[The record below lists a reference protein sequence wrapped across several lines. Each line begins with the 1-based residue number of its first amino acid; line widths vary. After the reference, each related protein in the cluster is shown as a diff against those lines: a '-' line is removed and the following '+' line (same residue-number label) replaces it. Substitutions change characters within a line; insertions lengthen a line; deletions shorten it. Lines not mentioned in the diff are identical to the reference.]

1 MEIIG
6 KSLLIF
12 AGVNH
17 IQMVSDATWMAR
29 CFDLAR
35 QGIGYVSPNPAV
47 GAVLVHN
54 NRILSEGY
62 HGFFGGP
69 HAEVVALRNVRA
81 EDRHLIPEST
91 LYVSLEPCCITGKTP
106 PCTDLI
112 IREGIRNV
120 RVSTVD
126 PNPAVAGSGLDRLRK
141 QGIAVTT
148 GILEAEGK
156 ELIRSF
162 TTNILLQRPHVI
174 LKWAQSRFGY
184 AGKKDEQIWL
194 SDPLTKT
201 WSHSQRAKVDA
212 IMVGARTVALDN
224 PSLTTR
230 DYPGRSPHR
239 VVFDPNGRL
248 GQHYNVFNGD
258 GKVVYYFSTIDNT
271 AIEGRNIRKHLLSA
285 SQNTLQQMLD
295 VLYADHVGIV
305 LIEGGPY
312 LIRQFIAEQ
321 LWDEAWVIKTQ
332 HDLANGITAPDVLG
346 KRIAQFSSG
355 SDGIVGIRRNG

>member
-1 MEIIG
+1 
-6 KSLLIF
+6 
-12 AGVNH
+12 VN
-17 IQMVSDATWMAR
+17 QTQTVSDATWMTR

-69 HAEVVALRNVRA
+69 HAEVVALRNVRP

-112 IREGIRNV
+112 IREGIRDV
-120 RVSTVD
+120 RISTLD
-126 PNPAVAGSGLDRLRK
+126 PNPAVSGSGLNRLRER
-141 QGIAVTT
+141 GINVTT

-156 ELIRSF
+156 ALIRPF
-162 TTNILLQRPHVI
+162 TTNILLHRPHVI

-184 AGKKDEQIWL
+184 SGKKDEQVWL
-194 SDPLTKT
+194 SDPVTKT

-212 IMVGARTVALDN
+212 VMVGARTVALDN

-248 GQHYNVFNGD
+248 EQHYNVFNAD
-258 GKVVYYFSTIDNT
+258 GKLVYYFSAQDNP
-271 AIEGRNIRKHLLSA
+271 AIEGRNIRKHILSA
-285 SQNTLQQMLD
+285 SQNTLQEMLD
-295 VLYADHVGIV
+295 ILYADHVGIV

-312 LIRQFIAEQ
+312 LIRKFVAEH

-332 HDLANGITAPDVLG
+332 HDLAQGITAPDVTGRLID
-346 KRIAQFSSG
+346 RFSSG
-355 SDGIVGIRRNG
+355 TDSVVGIERVL